1 MAIQANRQARETIDD
16 RSTHYKP
23 GQGMRNRSLG
33 QRESPRQLPCQL
45 LRLSGGR
52 CCFTELTLYVKPFGQ
67 HRDNVTQIF
76 HAESD
81 SADDLRS
88 SPLML
93 SVKDAEIDNASGPIN
108 AHDNFSFAFR

>member
-33 QRESPRQLPCQL
+33 VAAAIPCQL
-45 LRLSGGR
+45 LRLSGDR
-52 CCFTELTLYVKPFGQ
+52 CCFTELTLDVKPFGQ

-81 SADDLRS
+81 SAEDLRS